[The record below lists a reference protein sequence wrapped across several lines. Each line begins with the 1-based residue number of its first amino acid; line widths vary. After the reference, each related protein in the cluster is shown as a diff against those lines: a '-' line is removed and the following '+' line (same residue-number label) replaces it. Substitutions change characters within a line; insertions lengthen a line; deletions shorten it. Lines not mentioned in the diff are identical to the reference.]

1 MSQPAP
7 ALLPLP
13 AMARQLR
20 VSRRWLREEA
30 EAGRLPCVK
39 VGASKYL
46 FAPPVVEAA
55 LFGSRVP
62 LARIGRRCHVKL
74 DTSDI
79 DSLRPLIRIVVQ
91 DVLAEI
97 EAAHNKVNGALGYTE
112 AEAATL
118 IGVAPHVLRDCRLRG
133 EIAAR
138 KVGCRYIYPR
148 QSLISYLN
156 NGAES

>member
-1 MSQPAP
+1 M
-7 ALLPLP
+7 
-13 AMARQLR
+13 
-20 VSRRWLREEA
+20 
-30 EAGRLPCVK
+30 
-39 VGASKYL
+39 
-46 FAPPVVEAA
+46 
-55 LFGSRVP
+55 
-62 LARIGRRCHVKL
+62 KL

-118 IGVAPHVLRDCRLRG
+118 IGVSRRTCCVTADS
-133 EIAAR
+133 AAR
-138 KVGCRYIYPR
+138 SQPAKFGCRYIYPR